1 MTQVGAIEGGGTWFR
16 AAVGTPDGHI
26 RASVRLP
33 TTEPDG
39 VVEQITAFFE
49 ERGPVAAVGV
59 GCFGPLRLDPTA
71 PDYGALLDTP
81 KPAWRAYPLGARL
94 QTRLGC
100 PLVFETDVGAAAW
113 GELHHG
119 AGRGCESLVYVTIGT
134 GVGAG
139 LVAGGRI
146 VHGRLHPEAG
156 HMRVP
161 RRADDPFEGVCPHH
175 GDCVEGRVSGPAL
188 AARWGRPAESLP
200 AGHPAWDEAARVIGQ
215 LVHNLSLTLA
225 PDRVILGGGVAQ
237 APGLLDGVRRVF
249 DELEGGYRAGFT
261 GDPHVVAA
269 GCGDQAALRGGLILA
284 GARPL

>member
-33 TTEPDG
+33 TVEPDAM
-39 VVEQITAFFE
+39 VEQLGGFFD
-49 ERGPVAAVGV
+49 RAGPVTCVGV
-59 GCFGPLRLDPTA
+59 GCFGPLRLDPA
-71 PDYGALLDTP
+71 AHDYGALLDTP
-81 KPAWRAYPLGARL
+81 KPGWRGSPLGARL
-94 QTRLGC
+94 QARLRVG
-100 PLVFETDVGAAAW
+100 LVFETDVGAAAW

-119 AGRGCESLVYVTIGT
+119 AGRECGSLAYVTVGT
-134 GVGAG
+134 GVGVG
-139 LVAGGRI
+139 LVVGGCI

-161 RRADDPFEGVCPHH
+161 RRPHDPIGGVCPHH

-188 AARWGRPAESLP
+188 AARWGRPAETLP
-200 AGHPAWDEAARVIGQ
+200 PGHPAWDEVAFVIGH
-215 LVHNLSLTLA
+215 LTHNLSLALA

-249 DELEGGYRAGFT
+249 DQLEGGYRAGFT
-261 GDPHVVAA
+261 GDPHVAA
-269 GCGDQAALRGGLILA
+269 PGCGAQAALRGALMLA
-284 GARPL
+284 GAPTP